1 MLETGASWQLLEQ
14 SVHIHPTY
22 GEALPSLVRLLIEED
37 SPMTTN
43 LQVGDRFPEFEL
55 PNHDNQLTKLSQFT
69 QPSLMDKKLRFLDG
83 YPLILVFYRG
93 FFCPR
98 DRQQLWQLV
107 QFQGE
112 LAVNYCKLV
121 TVSVDA
127 PLVQAAFRAGLGAQW
142 SFLSDEKREIIK
154 QIKILDETEGEYAY
168 RAQPYTFVLRPDL
181 TIHKLYNG
189 WFFVGRPTI
198 EELRLDLRAIMEARS
213 DYRYEAYNTPEVRQI
228 RIPQQEWFDGAPT
241 LGANGLPIARGV
253 VRWFDVQ
260 AGSGAIARDDGGDDV
275 FFNFTAIPG
284 EGYRTLTPGTSVK
297 FELVESKLGSTAR
310 NVQKERE
317 EPRNVSF

>member
-1 MLETGASWQLLEQ
+1 
-14 SVHIHPTY
+14 
-22 GEALPSLVRLLIEED
+22 
-37 SPMTTN
+37 MTTN
-43 LQVGDRFPEFEL
+43 LRVGDRFPDFEL
-55 PNHDNQLTKLSQFT
+55 PNHDNELTKLSQFT
-69 QPSLMDKKLRFLDG
+69 QPSLMDKKLGFLDG

-98 DRQQLWQLV
+98 DRQQLSHLV

-121 TVSVDA
+121 TVSVDP

-142 SFLSDEKREIIK
+142 SFLSDENREIIK
-154 QIKILDETEGEYAY
+154 QINILDETEGEYAY

-198 EELRLDLRAIMEARS
+198 EELRLDLRAIMESRS
-213 DYRYEAYNTPEVRQI
+213 DYRYEAYNTPEVRHI
-228 RIPQQEWFDGAPT
+228 RIPQQEWVDGAPT

-260 AGSGAIARDDGGDDV
+260 AGSGAIARADGGDDV

-284 EGYRTLTPGTSVK
+284 EGYRTLTPGTPVK

-310 NVQKERE
+310 NVQKERK
-317 EPRNVSF
+317 EPRNVSA